1 MNTPCK
7 IKWTG
12 PQASL
17 VSPQSGETLYT
28 VMPGSEGILVYPGL
42 ASFHPDLALLYRVED
57 GHYSLS
63 SEDSSDG
70 DLGGWDGKTV
80 TAALL
85 KQLLDLEEAIPT
97 LVKVMNDNPDLGPK
111 VVQGVMAGM
120 T

>member
-1 MNTPCK
+1 MSTPCK

-12 PQASL
+12 PQATL

-28 VMPGSEGILVYPGL
+28 VMPGSEGVLVYPGL
-42 ASFHPDLALLYRVED
+42 ASFHPDLALLYKVEE
-57 GHYSLS
+57 GHYAPTPP
-63 SEDSSDG
+63 EG
-70 DLGGWDGKTV
+70 DLGGWDGQTV
-80 TAALL
+80 TPALV

-120 T
+120 A